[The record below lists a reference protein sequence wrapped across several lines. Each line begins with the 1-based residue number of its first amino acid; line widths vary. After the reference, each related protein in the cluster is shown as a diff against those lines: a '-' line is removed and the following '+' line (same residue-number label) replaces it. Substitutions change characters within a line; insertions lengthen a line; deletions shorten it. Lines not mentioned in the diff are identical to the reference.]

1 MVGWLAVWLAMYRRA
16 IRVKSAFS
24 LNRMKKKEFIQTT
37 TRRNKR
43 SCFGFFN
50 VFVATQMQKGLF
62 HLCILRW
69 ICRVHVIAFVVVCL
83 FGSCK
88 QSERRSETKKR
99 FDSLVRCLRIE
110 LTVCAFP
117 RFYLL
122 ASSHSQNASSP
133 AQEQETHTACVHAY
147 MREFSFLFLRH
158 IKLSSHHRGN
168 KHTHTHLH
176 THRIQRHL

>member
-1 MVGWLAVWLAMYRRA
+1 M
-16 IRVKSAFS
+16 
-24 LNRMKKKEFIQTT
+24 
-37 TRRNKR
+37 
-43 SCFGFFN
+43 
-50 VFVATQMQKGLF
+50 
-62 HLCILRW
+62 
-69 ICRVHVIAFVVVCL
+69 HVIAFVVVCL

-133 AQEQETHTACVHAY
+133 AQEQETHTACVHE
-147 MREFSFLFLRH
+147 RVFVPVFTPHKTEFSSPRE
-158 IKLSSHHRGN
+158 
-168 KHTHTHLH
+168 
-176 THRIQRHL
+176 